1 MKNILFLSTILFFI
15 SSCNESNLSEVP
27 SAHQIPKAGKAL
39 QSSFISGLQSWEA
52 RRVSEIA
59 SNGQEILLSY
69 SDNNTTKAIPLN
81 NSNNETPVTLS
92 SFNFRTSRLLER
104 HTSLRT
110 RSGAS
115 DSSVIQLPDS
125 LNTLRAIRAGN
136 YIIATGLYTQGRY
149 LLYDLDTKTF
159 DFHLSYPEHPV
170 YPALR
175 EDTKAIL
182 YASTVLKVRPD
193 NRYFVCGDMYSGN
206 LEFCRITG
214 DHIDRIKAYCYHHP
228 RVYITEKTVP
238 DVAYSRDNRF
248 GFTDITVTSEKVYAI
263 YSGHTYRENPRTF
276 QQCRQLLVFDW
287 EGTLLETYALD
298 TPLTHIT
305 VDVSENVLYA
315 IGHEPQTCLM
325 KLVLDN

>member
-115 DSSVIQLPDS
+115 DSSVIQLP
-125 LNTLRAIRAGN
+125 AI
-136 YIIATGLYTQGRY
+136 I
-149 LLYDLDTKTF
+149 
-159 DFHLSYPEHPV
+159 LSQQ
-170 YPALR
+170 
-175 EDTKAIL
+175 
-182 YASTVLKVRPD
+182 ASTHRGVICCMIWTQKHSVFIYPIRNTRSIRLCARTLK
-193 NRYFVCGDMYSGN
+193 
-206 LEFCRITG
+206 
-214 DHIDRIKAYCYHHP
+214 
-228 RVYITEKTVP
+228 
-238 DVAYSRDNRF
+238 RF
-248 GFTDITVTSEKVYAI
+248 Y
-263 YSGHTYRENPRTF
+263 
-276 QQCRQLLVFDW
+276 
-287 EGTLLETYALD
+287 
-298 TPLTHIT
+298 TPAP
-305 VDVSENVLYA
+305 Y
-315 IGHEPQTCLM
+315 
-325 KLVLDN
+325 

>member
-39 QSSFISGLQSWEA
+39 QSSFISGLQPWEA

-92 SFNFRTSRLLER
+92 SFNFKTSRLLER

-125 LNTLRAIRAGN
+125 
-136 YIIATGLYTQGRY
+136 GLYGPAII
-149 LLYDLDTKTF
+149 
-159 DFHLSYPEHPV
+159 LSQQ
-170 YPALR
+170 
-175 EDTKAIL
+175 
-182 YASTVLKVRPD
+182 ASTHRGVICCMIWTQKHSVFIYPIRNTRSIRLCARTLK
-193 NRYFVCGDMYSGN
+193 
-206 LEFCRITG
+206 
-214 DHIDRIKAYCYHHP
+214 
-228 RVYITEKTVP
+228 
-238 DVAYSRDNRF
+238 RF
-248 GFTDITVTSEKVYAI
+248 Y
-263 YSGHTYRENPRTF
+263 
-276 QQCRQLLVFDW
+276 
-287 EGTLLETYALD
+287 
-298 TPLTHIT
+298 TPAP
-305 VDVSENVLYA
+305 Y
-315 IGHEPQTCLM
+315 
-325 KLVLDN
+325 

>member
-1 MKNILFLSTILFFI
+1 MHVKP
-15 SSCNESNLSEVP
+15 C
-27 SAHQIPKAGKAL
+27 G
-39 QSSFISGLQSWEA
+39 
-52 RRVSEIA
+52 
-59 SNGQEILLSY
+59 
-69 SDNNTTKAIPLN
+69 
-81 NSNNETPVTLS
+81 
-92 SFNFRTSRLLER
+92 
-104 HTSLRT
+104 
-110 RSGAS
+110 
-115 DSSVIQLPDS
+115 LPDS

-159 DFHLSYPEHPV
+159 GFHLSYPEHPV

-276 QQCRQLLVFDW
+276 QQCRQLPRSAKISAPVPYSLKS
-287 EGTLLETYALD
+287 ALN
-298 TPLTHIT
+298 PSARFAST
-305 VDVSENVLYA
+305 VS
-315 IGHEPQTCLM
+315 IPPSCR
-325 KLVLDN
+325 

>member
-104 HTSLRT
+104 YTSLRT

-159 DFHLSYPEHPV
+159 GFHLSYPEHPV
-170 YPALR
+170 Y
-175 EDTKAIL
+175 
-182 YASTVLKVRPD
+182 
-193 NRYFVCGDMYSGN
+193 
-206 LEFCRITG
+206 
-214 DHIDRIKAYCYHHP
+214 RIKAYCYHHP

>member
-15 SSCNESNLSEVP
+15 SSCNESDLSEVP
-27 SAHQIPKAGKAL
+27 SAHQIPKAGKTL

-52 RRVSEIA
+52 RRVSEMV
-59 SNGQEILLSY
+59 SNGQKILLSY
-69 SDNNTTKAIPLN
+69 LDNNTTKAILLN
-81 NSNNETPVTLS
+81 NSNSETPVTLS
-92 SFNFRTSRLLER
+92 SFNLRTSQLFER

-125 LNTLRAIRAGN
+125 LNTLRAIRADN

-149 LLYDLDTKTF
+149 LLYDLNTKTF
-159 DFHLSYPEHPV
+159 GFHLSYPEHPV
-170 YPALR
+170 YPVLR

-214 DHIDRIKAYCYHHP
+214 DHIGTYQSLLLPSSPGIYH
-228 RVYITEKTVP
+228 RK
-238 DVAYSRDNRF
+238 N
-248 GFTDITVTSEKVYAI
+248 
-263 YSGHTYRENPRTF
+263 
-276 QQCRQLLVFDW
+276 
-287 EGTLLETYALD
+287 D
-298 TPLTHIT
+298 T
-305 VDVSENVLYA
+305 
-315 IGHEPQTCLM
+315 
-325 KLVLDN
+325 

>member
-39 QSSFISGLQSWEA
+39 QSSFISGLQSWET
-52 RRVSEIA
+52 RHVSEMV
-59 SNGQEILLSY
+59 SNGQKILLSY
-69 SDNNTTKAIPLN
+69 LDNNTTKAIPLN

-159 DFHLSYPEHPV
+159 GFHLSYPEHPV

-276 QQCRQLLVFDW
+276 QQCRQLPVFDW

>member
-52 RRVSEIA
+52 RHVSEMA

-159 DFHLSYPEHPV
+159 GFHLSYPEHPV
-170 YPALR
+170 YPALH
-175 EDTKAIL
+175 EDTK
-182 YASTVLKVRPD
+182 
-193 NRYFVCGDMYSGN
+193 
-206 LEFCRITG
+206 
-214 DHIDRIKAYCYHHP
+214 
-228 RVYITEKTVP
+228 
-238 DVAYSRDNRF
+238 RF
-248 GFTDITVTSEKVYAI
+248 Y
-263 YSGHTYRENPRTF
+263 
-276 QQCRQLLVFDW
+276 
-287 EGTLLETYALD
+287 
-298 TPLTHIT
+298 TPAP
-305 VDVSENVLYA
+305 Y
-315 IGHEPQTCLM
+315 
-325 KLVLDN
+325 

>member
-159 DFHLSYPEHPV
+159 GFHLSYPEHPV

-193 NRYFVCGDMYSGN
+193 NRYFVCGDSIAVILNFAGSPAT
-206 LEFCRITG
+206 ISIASKPIATTIPG
-214 DHIDRIKAYCYHHP
+214 
-228 RVYITEKTVP
+228 YISPKKRCPT
-238 DVAYSRDNRF
+238 
-248 GFTDITVTSEKVYAI
+248 
-263 YSGHTYRENPRTF
+263 
-276 QQCRQLLVFDW
+276 
-287 EGTLLETYALD
+287 
-298 TPLTHIT
+298 
-305 VDVSENVLYA
+305 
-315 IGHEPQTCLM
+315 
-325 KLVLDN
+325 

>member
-69 SDNNTTKAIPLN
+69 SDNNTPKAIPLN

-159 DFHLSYPEHPV
+159 GFSF
-170 YPALR
+170 
-175 EDTKAIL
+175 
-182 YASTVLKVRPD
+182 SVL
-193 NRYFVCGDMYSGN
+193 
-206 LEFCRITG
+206 
-214 DHIDRIKAYCYHHP
+214 
-228 RVYITEKTVP
+228 
-238 DVAYSRDNRF
+238 
-248 GFTDITVTSEKVYAI
+248 
-263 YSGHTYRENPRTF
+263 HT
-276 QQCRQLLVFDW
+276 
-287 EGTLLETYALD
+287 
-298 TPLTHIT
+298 
-305 VDVSENVLYA
+305 
-315 IGHEPQTCLM
+315 
-325 KLVLDN
+325 